1 MWSRKGNQIMEI
13 ASKTLKN
20 DTTLVFLFR
29 EASRY
34 SKLNDDL
41 KEKLM
46 IELTMKVL
54 HARAAAEHNKLKEQK
69 TNREAKGAVSSTLRG
84 ELKVLGKKRRG
95 VANETMVETDRQ
107 KNTETNGGDKKRKK
121 YTTTKQPTGPNM
133 DQMS

>member
-1 MWSRKGNQIMEI
+1 
-13 ASKTLKN
+13 
-20 DTTLVFLFR
+20 
-29 EASRY
+29 
-34 SKLNDDL
+34 
-41 KEKLM
+41 M

-107 KNTETNGGDKKRKK
+107 KIRKQMGETKRGKNL
-121 YTTTKQPTGPNM
+121 QQQSSPLVPTWIKCHR
-133 DQMS
+133 